1 MIIMT
6 ETILI
11 NKKPSAFSHVNKKNT
26 TSIAQQCYVPL
37 KHLKL
42 LVNVFISIMD
52 LGYSITFGYTTTFW
66 NLKENRISLN
76 YPMAPEDEKR

>member
-1 MIIMT
+1 MT

-11 NKKPSAFSHVNKKNT
+11 NKKPSTFSHVNKKNT

-42 LVNVFISIMD
+42 LVNVFISTMD
-52 LGYSITFGYTTTFW
+52 LGLTIGYTTTFW
-66 NLKENRISLN
+66 SLKENCISSN
-76 YPMAPEDEKR
+76 YQTAPEDEKG